1 MAKAFDRQGKK
12 LDKLDLLRC
21 EVKKLW
27 AHMTPVRCPFLESP
41 GTFSSPKANF
51 EIKTCWIVAQFLA
64 QKQVNFV

>member
-1 MAKAFDRQGKK
+1 MWSEEIMSSHDSSQ
-12 LDKLDLLRC
+12 
-21 EVKKLW
+21 V
-27 AHMTPVRCPFLESP
+27 PVFESP